1 MTEMKK
7 ENQSLGF
14 PKKTIIRMMR
24 QYADQRVS
32 EKSADEMK
40 WFLEDLLEKIT
51 KSANLISLRRKKKTI
66 MQRDVATAEEIV
78 MKRKLYG

>member
-1 MTEMKK
+1 MKQ
-7 ENQSLGF
+7 ENHTIEL

-24 QYADQRVS
+24 QFADQRVS
-32 EKSADEMK
+32 DKSADEMK
-40 WFLEDLLEKIT
+40 WYLEDMLEKIT

-78 MKRKLYG
+78 MKRKLYS